1 MFRSSG
7 LFANRLD
14 ERSRSVGAGLR
25 SAVRAK
31 CIWREFKA
39 PTPSRSG
46 NNKPMTALARLKIV
60 ILGWAGASLIFTA
73 VLEISELG
81 HKPLGFALY
90 SNAVHFALW
99 ALALPL
105 FTQCIRRFPLKDPKR
120 IRNAGIRLILIAVLA
135 ILVTF
140 THWAIIFPTYFP
152 YRSSYPTFQVV
163 LRSELLRFLPNE
175 ILIGIVVVTAIE
187 AWQVLLDLQA
197 ERIRAMNLERQL
209 AVSRLEALR
218 MQLHPHFLFNTLHT
232 IAGLTVEDPATARR
246 MVIALGDL
254 LRSTLKDTGDRVRT
268 LAEELEYSDLYLGI
282 ERLRLG
288 DRLVLNYEIE
298 PAATRALVPQFLL
311 QPLFEN
317 AIRHGASRMTGPCE
331 IRFCASCKP
340 ETLNILIRNDG
351 PKCAISALPRFGVG
365 LTNTMDRL
373 QIQYGDR
380 HTFLYSNRP
389 EGGVQIEISMPY
401 SDAGDG
407 IGAASSIE
415 EPPIAKDPSDQN
427 SRAAVPTVGYT

>member
-1 MFRSSG
+1 
-7 LFANRLD
+7 
-14 ERSRSVGAGLR
+14 
-25 SAVRAK
+25 
-31 CIWREFKA
+31 
-39 PTPSRSG
+39 
-46 NNKPMTALARLKIV
+46 MTVLARLKIV
-60 ILGWAGASLIFTA
+60 ILGWAGASLMFTA

-99 ALALPL
+99 ALTLPL
-105 FTQCIRRFPLKDPKR
+105 FMQCIRRFPLKDPKR
-120 IRNAGIRLILIAVLA
+120 VRNAGIRLILIAVLA

-140 THWAIIFPTYFP
+140 THWALIFSTYFP

-163 LRSELLRFLPNE
+163 LRSEVLRFLPNE
-175 ILIGIVVVTAIE
+175 ILIGIVLVTAIE

-197 ERIRAMNLERQL
+197 ERVRAMDLERQL

-254 LRSTLKDTGDRVRT
+254 LRRTLEDTGNRVRT

-298 PAATRALVPQFLL
+298 PAAARVLVPQFLL

-317 AIRHGASRMTGPCE
+317 AIRHGASRMTGPCA
-331 IRFCASCKP
+331 IRFRAFCKP
-340 ETLNILIRNDG
+340 ETLSIIIRNDG
-351 PKCAISALPRFGVG
+351 PKSTPISALPSFGVG

-373 QIQYGDR
+373 QIHYGGR

-389 EGGVQIEISMPY
+389 EGGVQIEISIPY
-401 SDAGDG
+401 DGAGDG
-407 IGAASSIE
+407 VSAAGSIE
-415 EPPIAKDPSDQN
+415 EPPIAKDPDDRTA
-427 SRAAVPTVGYT
+427 RAAVPTVGYT

>member
-1 MFRSSG
+1 MTLNRAILFR
-7 LFANRLD
+7 R
-14 ERSRSVGAGLR
+14 
-25 SAVRAK
+25 
-31 CIWREFKA
+31 
-39 PTPSRSG
+39 
-46 NNKPMTALARLKIV
+46 ARLIV
-60 ILGWAGASLIFTA
+60 TAWAGASVFFAAI
-73 VLEISELG
+73 LEVSNFG

-99 ALALPL
+99 TLALPL
-105 FTQCIRRFPLKDPKR
+105 LVKCVRRFPLRDPNR
-120 IRNAGIRLILIAVLA
+120 IRNSGIRLILIAALA
-135 ILVTF
+135 TLVAL

-163 LRSELLRFLPNE
+163 LRSELLRFLPYDV
-175 ILIGIVVVTAIE
+175 LIGIVMVTAIE
-187 AWQVLLDLQA
+187 AWQVLLELQA
-197 ERIRAMNLERQL
+197 ERMRAMDLERQL

-232 IAGLTVEDPATARR
+232 VAGLTVEDPAMARR

-282 ERLRLG
+282 EKLRLG
-288 DRLVLNYEIE
+288 ERLVLNYEIE

-340 ETLNILIRNDG
+340 ETLDIMIRNDD
-351 PKCAISALPRFGVG
+351 PKCATVSAPPRFGVG
-365 LTNTMDRL
+365 LTNTVDRL
-373 QIQYGDR
+373 HIHYGDR
-380 HTFLYSNRP
+380 HTFLYSDRP
-389 EGGVQIEISMPY
+389 EGGAQIEISIPY

-407 IGAASSIE
+407 VGATSSIKE
-415 EPPIAKDPSDQN
+415 SPTAKDRIDRN
-427 SRAAVPTVGYT
+427 IRAAVPTIGCN